1 MSQRGEAAPPGFPLR
16 LDILRPSGQVAH
28 RWTYGANGVVKRQ
41 AFHRQIVATIAAFER
56 DAIRRSERLRASGSF
71 RSQPIRST
79 GFLPSL
85 TIATEIGRASCRE
98 SGWKTVWISGGA
110 VYIKKQKQKTQQD
123 K

>member
-79 GFLPSL
+79 GLLPRF
-85 TIATEIGRASCRE
+85 TIATVECRSE
-98 SGWKTVWISGGA
+98 EHPSELQSLLRSSYA
-110 VYIKKQKQKTQQD
+110 VFGLHKQTLCYSS
-123 K
+123 